1 MERKTRTI
9 TLIAIT
15 LLIASFY
22 SSSIPIKFIIF
33 EVEAGSI
40 SSAWYNSTTLNVTV
54 LHFDPVINWYDFQY
68 NNSGSWESKL
78 NQQIDID
85 NLSEY
90 RFIVNISSDQG
101 WDDIDYINITSWHD
115 KGSENTLYN
124 DTLGGNINMKI
135 QYVNITGTPSVIFH
149 WPKFEVTFNEWKETL
164 VQNPYGLPGVTET
177 KNLTFSFIPGY
188 QFRYAPGPS
197 GGWNTSKKTAMSG
210 SSWTNL
216 NNAWSW
222 NFNISVT
229 DSGENN
235 SNVSLTSWATDE
247 FGVYAY
253 TEIVSAGWPY
263 LVGDPGQN
271 VSVNDAGG
279 SDNISLKTI
288 SNGNYSLS
296 VNVSDLIHVLDPTE
310 TIRIENDTIW
320 VRGGNRTVFDNFSQT
335 SGESVYLYGI
345 NGAND
350 YELAEPN
357 GTRKLATDDG
367 DPEKKAYDGLGI
379 EYKCDIPLGQ
389 QSGEYKGVIYYHLK
403 TQL

>member
-1 MERKTRTI
+1 M
-9 TLIAIT
+9 
-15 LLIASFY
+15 
-22 SSSIPIKFIIF
+22 
-33 EVEAGSI
+33 
-40 SSAWYNSTTLNVTV
+40 
-54 LHFDPVINWYDFQY
+54 
-68 NNSGSWESKL
+68 

-85 NLSEY
+85 NISEY
-90 RFIVNISSDQG
+90 RFILNVSSDQG

-124 DTLGGNINMKI
+124 DTLGGNINMKM
-135 QYVNITGTPSVIFH
+135 QYINTTGASSFTFH
-149 WPKFEVTFNEWKETL
+149 WPKLEVTFNEWKETS

-177 KNLTFSFIPGY
+177 KNLTFSFIPGC

-197 GGWNTSKKTAMSG
+197 GGWNTTKNINLLG

-216 NNAWSW
+216 NNIWSW
-222 NFNISVT
+222 NFNITVT

-235 SNVSLTSWATDE
+235 SNIRLTSWANDE
-247 FGVYAY
+247 FGVYSY

-279 SDNISLKTI
+279 SGNISLKTC

-296 VNVSDLIHVLDPTE
+296 VNVSDLIHVNDPTE
-310 TIRIENDTIW
+310 AIRIENDTVW
-320 VRGGNRTVFDNFSQT
+320 VRGGNRTVFENFSQI

-345 NGAND
+345 NGPND

-367 DPEKKAYDGLGI
+367 NPEKKPYDCLGI

-389 QSGEYKGVIYYHLK
+389 QSGEYEGIIYYHLK